1 MALSGDRSGILGTRA
16 GGRTG
21 EQAAVDIEFG
31 AGDVGGFVGGE
42 QYGQGGD
49 FFGHAEAAQWG
60 VADNSAI
67 LAARSG
73 PLPSSGSHMGVRM
86 AAGWIELQR
95 ICSPCSA
102 QYRATDLV

>member
-1 MALSGDRSGILGTRA
+1 MALSEDRSGFLGTRA

-42 QYGQGGD
+42 QYSDSGD

-60 VADNSAI
+60 VAD
-67 LAARSG
+67 
-73 PLPSSGSHMGVRM
+73 
-86 AAGWIELQR
+86 ELCHPGGAVGAVAQQR
-95 ICSPCSA
+95 FPDGG
-102 QYRATDLV
+102 QNGGRVD